1 MDREWKCHVRLMTDS
16 NINLVWVI
24 LYRTLQSALECA
36 PTLLCGLCI
45 AGLIRGM
52 IGPAA
57 VRRWFTVDPKSGPVR
72 AWLAGLLLPGC
83 SFGVLPIAWELRRAG
98 VPRATVLTFLLAA
111 PLADPFS
118 LIYAFQKL
126 EVEGTLGLGAFVGLL
141 AGSFAVVAGLGVLL
155 GHWLPEVAT
164 PPELAPLPGSGP
176 RRVGIA
182 FLSAARGLT
191 GNLFPI
197 VVAGLFGSGL
207 LAVIS
212 GGAVELAAKDRSW
225 GAPFHMALVSLPFYV
240 PTGQGTVLVCD
251 LLLNGIPVGTVFV
264 FFVLGLGLNLGTL
277 LWISR
282 SFGFGV
288 LVRTAPIV
296 VGAALT
302 IGYTLPIALPNL
314 ASHAIDS
321 RNFFEIESGGGAKA
335 ARIRM
340 LKTTVIN
347 DMSEPQWF
355 LIGACGAL
363 GGLALAGLVARGL
376 GPRGTVDYWM
386 TRASAQPA
394 SSAGPAWN
402 RSLTPP
408 QRSLAGMAIVLAA
421 AVAGLY
427 VYYPAPGDLLNQM
440 DDVQVELILAIKSEP
455 ILREDA
461 LRFVSL
467 WQRLEHKLTVAAFLR
482 RGRFDERLRIPSEEL
497 RVAIEQLKLAIDE
510 GSSPE
515 QLQAAYREAR
525 HAATRCRDAL
535 NPSRAP

>member
-1 MDREWKCHVRLMTDS
+1 MTDS
-16 NINLVWVI
+16 NINLMWAV

-52 IGPAA
+52 IAPVA
-57 VRRWFTVDPKSGPVR
+57 VRRWFTVDPKIGPVR
-72 AWLAGLLLPGC
+72 AWLTGMLLPGC
-83 SFGVLPIAWELRRAG
+83 SLGVLPIAWELRRAG

-111 PLADPFS
+111 PLADPVS

-126 EVEGTLGLGAFVGLL
+126 EVQGTLGLGVFVGLL
-141 AGSFAVVAGLGVLL
+141 VGSFAIVAGLGVLL
-155 GHWLPEVAT
+155 GRWLPEVAP
-164 PPELAPLPGSGP
+164 PPELAPLPDSGL

-182 FLSAARGLT
+182 FLTAARGLT
-191 GNLFPI
+191 GDLFPI
-197 VVAGLFGSGL
+197 LVAGLLGSGL
-207 LAVIS
+207 LAVVS
-212 GGAVELAAKDRSW
+212 GGALELAAKDRSW
-225 GAPFHMALVSLPFYV
+225 GAPLYMALVSLPFYV

-251 LLLNGIPVGTVFV
+251 LLLNGIAIGTVFV
-264 FFVLGLGLNLGTL
+264 FFVLGVGLNLGTL
-277 LWISR
+277 VWIAR

-288 LVRTAPIV
+288 LARAAPIV
-296 VGAALT
+296 VGAALA
-302 IGYTLPIALPNL
+302 IGYAVPIALPNL

-321 RNFFEIESGGGAKA
+321 RKFFEIESGGGAKA

-340 LKTTVIN
+340 LKTTVTN

-363 GGLALAGLVARGL
+363 GGLALVGLVARGL
-376 GPRGTVDYWM
+376 GQRGTIDYWM

-394 SSAGPAWN
+394 LSAGPAWN
-402 RSLTPP
+402 KSLSAP
-408 QRSLAGMAIVLAA
+408 QRALAGMAVVLAT

-427 VYYPAPGDLLNQM
+427 VYYPAPRDLLNQM
-440 DDVQVELILAIKSEP
+440 DDVQVELILAIKSDP
-455 ILREDA
+455 IPRQET

-467 WQRLEHKLTVAAFLR
+467 WQRLAHKLTVADFLR
-482 RGRFDERLRIPSEEL
+482 RGRFDERLRTPSEEL
-497 RVAIEQLKLAIDE
+497 RVAIERLKLAIDE

-515 QLQAAYREAR
+515 QLQSPYREAR

-535 NPSRAP
+535 NPRRAP